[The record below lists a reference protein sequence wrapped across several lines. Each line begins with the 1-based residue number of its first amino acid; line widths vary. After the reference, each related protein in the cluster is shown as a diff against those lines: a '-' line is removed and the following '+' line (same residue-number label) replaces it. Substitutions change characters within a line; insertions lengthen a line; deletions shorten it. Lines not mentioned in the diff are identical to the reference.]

1 MTRKMK
7 GDRVWV
13 FLPETQRIARATIVM
28 EQRGFDCVVA
38 LLDYNRDERVF
49 YKNWSCF
56 KTKKA
61 LCEHYYKIFSDSE

>member
-1 MTRKMK
+1 MK

-13 FLPETQRIARATIVM
+13 FLPETQMIARATIVV

-38 LLDYNRDERVF
+38 RIDHNEDVRVF

-61 LCEHYYKIFSDSE
+61 LCEHYKKIFEYDELH

>member
-1 MTRKMK
+1 MK

-13 FLPETQRIARATIVM
+13 FLPETQRIGRATIVVD
-28 EQRGFDCVVA
+28 ERGIDCVIA
-38 LLDYNRDERVF
+38 RLDADPRERKVY

-61 LCEHYYKIFSDSE
+61 LCEHYKEIFEQP